1 MNSASEARSKLEFI
15 ISVIVINMIWKLSL
29 LYLLAIIETVDTIEV
44 DDSPPPIFSFIKV
57 ERFNQE
63 GDMKTDKTELDCS

>member
-1 MNSASEARSKLEFI
+1 MNSASEARSKLGFI

-44 DDSPPPIFSFIKV
+44 DDSPPSIFSFIKV